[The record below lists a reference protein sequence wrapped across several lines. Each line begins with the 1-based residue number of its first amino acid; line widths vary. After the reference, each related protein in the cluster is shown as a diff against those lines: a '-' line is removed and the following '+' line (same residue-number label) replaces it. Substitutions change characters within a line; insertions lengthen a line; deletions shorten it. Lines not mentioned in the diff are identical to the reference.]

1 VLQYARQKSEINTM
15 QRLNITL
22 TAMSLLLAA
31 AGCGR
36 GDGLTRVVV
45 SGNVSLDGTPV
56 EDGQIRYIPVDAT
69 AGPVTIAPIR
79 QGIYVCD
86 ARGGVPVGKHRVE
99 ILVWDPKV
107 PQPKGPGGDPR
118 PQWAQPK
125 FNTKSELT
133 AVIEEGDGTFTN
145 DFKL

>member
-1 VLQYARQKSEINTM
+1 M
-15 QRLNITL
+15 QRLNIL
-22 TAMSLLLAA
+22 IAISCLLAA

-36 GDGLTRVVV
+36 GDGLTRVIV
-45 SGNVSLDGTPV
+45 SGSVSLDGTSV
-56 EDGQIRYIPVDAT
+56 EDGQIRYIPVEAT
-69 AGPVTIAPIR
+69 VGPVTIAPIK
-79 QGIYVCD
+79 QGNYVCD

-118 PQWAQPK
+118 PQWAPPQ

-133 AVIEEGDGTFTN
+133 ADIAEGDGRLTK